1 MADKSQQDSG
11 PSARDLLV
19 DFLAASHTDEAVD
32 FESLCEKNPQLA
44 SALLQEYR
52 AHQEVQQDLVL
63 FGKKAEWARE
73 TPRGGATA
81 GEQIGD
87 FRLVEILGRG
97 GMGEV
102 WRAEQISLAR
112 QVALKLV
119 LPERVNER
127 NLSLFAR
134 EARAGGKLTHRGIV
148 AIYGSGENE
157 GVHWIAEELIAGG
170 WTLRDFL
177 DEISAADKVPGNY
190 YRELAVFVARL
201 ADALE
206 AAHSAG
212 VIHRDLKPQN
222 VLITE
227 EDEPKL
233 TDFGL
238 ARITDEEALSQTG
251 EFAGT
256 YLYMSPEQVAARRAG
271 LDHRTDIFSLGVML
285 FEMLTLQRPF
295 EGDTTHQIAEKIL
308 TWDPPSPKSLRSRVP
323 EDLAVICT
331 KALEKSRDQRYQSMG
346 GLAADLRR
354 FLAHEP
360 ILAKPPS
367 PLRRAQ
373 KWMLRH
379 PTKSVVGVVAAAAFA
394 AISALGLR
402 LLQANAAL
410 EAKTFEAQES
420 AAAEK
425 LRADEVLRLALAQDL
440 QDLVLDAE
448 TLWPAVPA
456 KIDALEDWL
465 DAARKLMAEV
475 PALKAKREEL
485 RELALDRTPAELTS
499 EEKTHPEF
507 SALETLR
514 IRIALNRSALA
525 VRRGTA
531 RPNLAEVNW
540 DDYPADSGVL
550 NQLAWKRVAPTRRV
564 LGQEALGL
572 ALARRALELAPAAGK
587 AVILDTVAWGWFA
600 LGADKEALAASQ
612 AARSA
617 AGAGQEVLFGNY
629 TAKLEAALAS
639 ASSADGLASAAE
651 SLAELEK
658 QQEELEVRVHERRTW
673 TFPKNIEAKDK
684 HRWWHNQLTGLIEEV
699 EGLGSEGT
707 GLLSAQGISPEYGWS
722 IPRRL
727 RSAQRLA
734 TGFAPTRE
742 FSLRWQQAKSGL
754 RAAYPGLDLSPQ
766 LGLVPLGPDPETGL
780 FEFWHVQSGSE
791 PLRAE
796 DESLLFEESSGL
808 VFVLLPGGD
817 FWMGAQATDPDGQ
830 NWDPEAEPDSAP
842 VHTVTLSAFFLSK
855 YELTQGQWTRLA
867 GTSPSIY
874 GPNLIFQDY
883 VHDLTHPV
891 EQVSWFEAMDLLPR
905 FDLRL
910 PSEAEWEYGTRGGR
924 STVWWTG
931 DERESLKT
939 QAAANIADQAAQ
951 RWGNLWGD
959 IQDWPELNDGFV
971 VHAPV
976 DSFSPNPFGLHHVH
990 GNVSEWC
997 LDGWEVSS
1005 YSAAARPNPVW
1016 PTDGASS
1023 RVRRGGDFSSK
1034 AFFAR
1039 SARRY
1044 YNSPDNQDSLLGLRP
1059 ARGITR
1065 QMR

>member
-1 MADKSQQDSG
+1 M
-11 PSARDLLV
+11 
-19 DFLAASHTDEAVD
+19 
-32 FESLCEKNPQLA
+32 
-44 SALLQEYR
+44 
-52 AHQEVQQDLVL
+52 
-63 FGKKAEWARE
+63 
-73 TPRGGATA
+73 
-81 GEQIGD
+81 
-87 FRLVEILGRG
+87 
-97 GMGEV
+97 
-102 WRAEQISLAR
+102 
-112 QVALKLV
+112 
-119 LPERVNER
+119 
-127 NLSLFAR
+127 
-134 EARAGGKLTHRGIV
+134 
-148 AIYGSGENE
+148 
-157 GVHWIAEELIAGG
+157 
-170 WTLRDFL
+170 
-177 DEISAADKVPGNY
+177 
-190 YRELAVFVARL
+190 
-201 ADALE
+201 
-206 AAHSAG
+206 
-212 VIHRDLKPQN
+212 
-222 VLITE
+222 
-227 EDEPKL
+227 
-233 TDFGL
+233 
-238 ARITDEEALSQTG
+238 
-251 EFAGT
+251 
-256 YLYMSPEQVAARRAG
+256 
-271 LDHRTDIFSLGVML
+271 
-285 FEMLTLQRPF
+285 
-295 EGDTTHQIAEKIL
+295 
-308 TWDPPSPKSLRSRVP
+308 
-323 EDLAVICT
+323 
-331 KALEKSRDQRYQSMG
+331 
-346 GLAADLRR
+346 
-354 FLAHEP
+354 
-360 ILAKPPS
+360 
-367 PLRRAQ
+367 
-373 KWMLRH
+373 
-379 PTKSVVGVVAAAAFA
+379 
-394 AISALGLR
+394 
-402 LLQANAAL
+402 
-410 EAKTFEAQES
+410 
-420 AAAEK
+420 
-425 LRADEVLRLALAQDL
+425 
-440 QDLVLDAE
+440 
-448 TLWPAVPA
+448 
-456 KIDALEDWL
+456 
-465 DAARKLMAEV
+465 
-475 PALKAKREEL
+475 
-485 RELALDRTPAELTS
+485 
-499 EEKTHPEF
+499 
-507 SALETLR
+507 
-514 IRIALNRSALA
+514 
-525 VRRGTA
+525 
-531 RPNLAEVNW
+531 
-540 DDYPADSGVL
+540 
-550 NQLAWKRVAPTRRV
+550 
-564 LGQEALGL
+564 
-572 ALARRALELAPAAGK
+572 
-587 AVILDTVAWGWFA
+587 
-600 LGADKEALAASQ
+600 
-612 AARSA
+612 
-617 AGAGQEVLFGNY
+617 
-629 TAKLEAALAS
+629 
-639 ASSADGLASAAE
+639 
-651 SLAELEK
+651 AELEK